1 MHIHHIAHTLSYVYL
16 MSFILVAVVEDSSMS
31 EIDKEE
37 EEQTTQV
44 SRLATGKAPIFI
56 YLELTLDVL
65 TS

>member
-1 MHIHHIAHTLSYVYL
+1 

-44 SRLATGKAPIFI
+44 SPLATGKAPIFI